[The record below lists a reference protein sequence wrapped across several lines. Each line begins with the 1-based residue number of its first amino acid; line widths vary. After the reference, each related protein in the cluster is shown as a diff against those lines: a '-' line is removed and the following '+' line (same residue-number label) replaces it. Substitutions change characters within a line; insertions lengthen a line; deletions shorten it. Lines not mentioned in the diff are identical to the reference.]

1 MQLHRDLDSFDAA
14 GARLAVIGQR
24 RPADAQAFIDQFDLQ
39 GLEILV
45 DPGREVYAAAG
56 AKVGTLME
64 LIGPRSVARGL
75 ARSVKER
82 KMQGTVQ
89 GHPAQLGGVLVVAR
103 DGTITWSHMSEDASD
118 YPPNEDVLA
127 AVERARAAG

>member
-1 MQLHRDLDSFDAA
+1 VQLHRDREKFDAA
-14 GARLAVIGQR
+14 GARLVVIGQR
-24 RPADAQAFIDQFDLQ
+24 RPRDAQAFIDQFDLD

-64 LIGPRSVARGL
+64 LLGPRSVARGI

-82 KMQGTVQ
+82 KVQGPVQ
-89 GHPAQLGGVLVVAR
+89 GHAAQLGGVLVIAR
-103 DGTITWSHMSEDASD
+103 DGTIAWSHMSEDASD